1 MDLAQFIN
9 GSSSLL
15 FLVSTGKAFHASKLI
30 AWKASNVTLVV
41 TSFLCNAYGFEKT
54 LLLLDYLTIY
64 MISASYI
71 QTFYINI
78 PYTVVLVYEWKMY
91 GQIENTKNLAFAT
104 AITMSI
110 VNTYLH
116 VSKTYSY
123 LLVISF
129 IGGSLIYKIRYS
141 LYNTNKKQNILWMTY
156 VFHICMTTILYI
168 SSITAV

>member
-15 FLVSTGKAFHASKLI
+15 FLVSTGKAFHASNLI
-30 AWKASNVTLVV
+30 TWKASNVALVV

-64 MISASYI
+64 IISASYI

-116 VSKTYSY
+116 VSKTYFY

-141 LYNTNKKQNILWMTY
+141 LYNRNKNQNILWMTY
-156 VFHICMTTILYI
+156 IFHVCMTTILYI